1 MGIISGSIWGSFQGR
16 FGDHFRVGDHFG
28 VGIISGAVH
37 ITLNIFVISKTTA
50 KSTQL
55 CSWWFCLLATLL
67 LGFIEYQIQKNIY
80 DQSKITLCLAILVRV
95 TRDTNSDKTSNSLRG
110 GLLLHEKF
118 SGCDLLFRGP
128 NELFYFFF
136 TSVYRHFVY
145 NFALLTKL
153 LHFFQINTDFIL

>member
-1 MGIISGSIWGSFQGR
+1 MKR
-16 FGDHFRVGDHFG
+16 NGDHFRVADNFG
-28 VGIISGAVH
+28 IGIISGAVH
-37 ITLNIFVISKTTA
+37 ITLNIFLISKTTA

-67 LGFIEYQIQKNIY
+67 LGFIEYQIQKNID
-80 DQSKITLCLAILVRV
+80 DQSKITLCLAILIRV
-95 TRDTNSDKTSNSLRG
+95 TCDTNSDKTSNSLRG
-110 GLLLHEKF
+110 GLLLHEEL

-128 NELFYFFF
+128 N
-136 TSVYRHFVY
+136 VYRHFVY

>member
-1 MGIISGSIWGSFQGR
+1 MKR
-16 FGDHFRVGDHFG
+16 NGDHFRVADNFG
-28 VGIISGAVH
+28 IGIISGAVH
-37 ITLNIFVISKTTA
+37 ITLNIFLISKTTA

-67 LGFIEYQIQKNIY
+67 LGFIEYQIQKNID
-80 DQSKITLCLAILVRV
+80 DQSKITLCLAILIRV
-95 TRDTNSDKTSNSLRG
+95 ACDTNSDKTSNSLRG
-110 GLLLHEKF
+110 SLLLHEEL